1 MIHILWKGSDAA
13 MKVYRNDRIK
23 KHHIVA
29 GTTNIVLIEYFN
41 SNLVRFIL
49 SQHN

>member
-1 MIHILWKGSDAA
+1 MVHILWKGSDAA

-29 GTTNIVLIEYFN
+29 GTTNTVLVECLN
-41 SNLVRFIL
+41 SNLNIGIL
-49 SQHN
+49 S